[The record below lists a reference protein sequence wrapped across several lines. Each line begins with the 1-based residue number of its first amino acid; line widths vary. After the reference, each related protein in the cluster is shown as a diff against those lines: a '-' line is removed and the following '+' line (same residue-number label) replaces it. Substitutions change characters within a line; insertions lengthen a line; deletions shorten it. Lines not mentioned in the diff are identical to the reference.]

1 MIVSSLPSSLPSPLK
16 VFDTRHSEQ
25 SPSAT
30 ESKQLDETG
39 SASASE
45 ERKQQVLEQRELQKL
60 KSRDA
65 EVRAHE
71 LAHVAVG
78 SRYITSGAQFQYQ
91 KGTDGRL
98 YAIAGEVSID
108 TSPVPDDPRATLMK
122 AQVIARAAMA
132 PANPSSQDRAVAA
145 QASAMIQ
152 QARAELALEV
162 SESRTQATE
171 QSLDVFA

>member
-1 MIVSSLPSSLPSPLK
+1 MIISSLPLSLPSQLKASDLNANAQPLSAAK
-16 VFDTRHSEQ
+16 SKESE
-25 SPSAT
+25 
-30 ESKQLDETG
+30 ESSTT
-39 SASASE
+39 SASE
-45 ERKQQVLEQRELQKL
+45 ERNQELSDQRELQKL
-60 KSRDA
+60 KNRDT

-91 KGTDGRL
+91 KGSDGRL

-132 PANPSSQDRAVAA
+132 PAVPSAQDRAVAA

-152 QARAELALEV
+152 QARAELALVV
-162 SESRTQATE
+162 SAGQLDGSE
-171 QSLDVFA
+171 QGLDVFA

>member
-1 MIVSSLPSSLPSPLK
+1 MIISSLPLSLPSQLKASDLNANAQPL
-16 VFDTRHSEQ
+16 
-25 SPSAT
+25 SAT
-30 ESKQLDETG
+30 KSKQSEESSTT
-39 SASASE
+39 SASQ
-45 ERKQQVLEQRELQKL
+45 ERNQELSDQRELQKL
-60 KSRDA
+60 KNRDT

-91 KGTDGRL
+91 KGSDGRL
-98 YAIAGEVSID
+98 YAVAGEVSID

-132 PANPSSQDRAVAA
+132 PAVPSAQDRAVAA

-152 QARAELALEV
+152 QARAELALVV
-162 SESRTQATE
+162 SAGQSDGSE
-171 QSLDVFA
+171 QGLDVFA

>member
-1 MIVSSLPSSLPSPLK
+1 MIISSLPLSLPSQLKASDLNANAQPLSAAK
-16 VFDTRHSEQ
+16 SKESE
-25 SPSAT
+25 
-30 ESKQLDETG
+30 ESSTT
-39 SASASE
+39 SASE
-45 ERKQQVLEQRELQKL
+45 ERNQELSDQRELQKL
-60 KSRDA
+60 KNRDT

-91 KGTDGRL
+91 KGSDGRL
-98 YAIAGEVSID
+98 YAVAGEVSID

-132 PANPSSQDRAVAA
+132 PAVPSAQDRAVAA

-152 QARAELALEV
+152 QARAELALVV
-162 SESRTQATE
+162 SAGQSDGSE
-171 QSLDVFA
+171 QGLDVFA

>member
-1 MIVSSLPSSLPSPLK
+1 MIISSLPLSLPSQLKASDLNANAQPL
-16 VFDTRHSEQ
+16 
-25 SPSAT
+25 SAT
-30 ESKQLDETG
+30 KSKQSEESSTT
-39 SASASE
+39 SASQ
-45 ERKQQVLEQRELQKL
+45 ERNQELSDQRELQKL
-60 KSRDA
+60 KNRDT

-91 KGTDGRL
+91 KGSDGRL
-98 YAIAGEVSID
+98 YAVAGEVSID

-132 PANPSSQDRAVAA
+132 PAVPSAQDRAVAA

-152 QARAELALEV
+152 QARAELALVV
-162 SESRTQATE
+162 SAGQLDGSE
-171 QSLDVFA
+171 QGLDVFA